1 MKTLKITLVALF
13 SIGLLTGVSALDT
26 TEPIKENTNKE
37 VKTPDLKLLVL
48 VDKTKIKKP
57 ANG

>member
-13 SIGLLTGVSALDT
+13 SIGLLTGVSTLDT
-26 TEPIKENTNKE
+26 TEPIKENTNKD

-48 VDKTKIKKP
+48 IDKRKVRVP
-57 ANG
+57 SQG

>member
-13 SIGLLTGVSALDT
+13 SIGLLTGVSAVDA

-48 VDKTKIKKP
+48 IDKKRVKVP
-57 ANG
+57 SNG